1 MSAIRPIHILPSD
14 ISVKIAAGEVIER
27 PQSAVKELVE
37 NSLDA
42 GATEIKVE
50 LLEGGK
56 GLIRVTDNGHGMS
69 RNDAKIC
76 FERHSTSKIQTEEDL
91 ARIATLGF
99 RGEALPSISAVSRIT
114 LRTNVKDGEKG
125 TLVRREGEKVL
136 EVSDTAFPQGTSIEV
151 KDLFFNLPARKKFL
165 RTERSELTLIAKYLT
180 FAALAYPKVRFSLRH
195 GQREVFNHPPVAG
208 LRERIFQIYGK
219 SFLETL
225 MEVDYRDGDRHLY
238 GFVSLPPNGRRDRSR
253 QLIFVNKRPIRD
265 KTIQAAFNQAFQGFL
280 EKDRSAEGFLFLEVP
295 YADVDVNVH
304 PTKSEV
310 RFVDSQ
316 PIFQFIFRSIKHA
329 VLREKGVK
337 EIYTPA
343 EGGTP
348 RYWIKEKPQS
358 GGYEYTQERLVP
370 DMAPEGPT
378 SFPVT
383 DKPDETYPRVLGQ
396 YENAY
401 IVAVDQEGIFII
413 DQHNAHER
421 VLFDRFLEIDQKK
434 QWPRK
439 MSLLSILF
447 DLTSEQ
453 ELVLEAHGPSMEEMG
468 FRVEFM
474 GGKSYAL
481 KEYPD
486 MFKDEDAREVFLSLL
501 EDVQAGKVEEK
512 RKRMLMTMACKAAVK
527 YGESLTLEKM
537 AYLTEELFK
546 TDNPSLC
553 PHGRPI
559 VVRITKDEIEKGLK
573 RK

>member
-1 MSAIRPIHILPSD
+1 MSFIKILPSE

-42 GATEIKVE
+42 EATEIKVE
-50 LLEGGK
+50 LLDGGK
-56 GLIRVTDNGHGMS
+56 GLIRVTDNGYGMS
-69 RNDAKIC
+69 REDALIC
-76 FERHSTSKIQTEEDL
+76 FERHSTSKIENEDDL

-125 TLVRREGEKVL
+125 TLIQREGEKVL
-136 EVSDTAFPQGTSIEV
+136 EISDAAFPHGTSFEV
-151 KDLFFNLPARKKFL
+151 RDLFFNLPARKKFL

-180 FAALAYPKVRFSLRH
+180 YTALAYPNVRFSLRH
-195 GQREVFNHPPVAG
+195 GQRELFNHPPVAG
-208 LRERIFQIYGK
+208 LKERIFQIYGK
-219 SFLETL
+219 SVLEIL
-225 MEVDYRDGDRHLY
+225 MEVDYRDGDWHLY

-253 QLIFVNKRPIRD
+253 QLFFVNKRPVKE
-265 KTIQAAFNQAFQGFL
+265 KTIQAAFNQAFRGFL
-280 EKDRSAEGFLFLEVP
+280 EKDRSAEGFLFLTVP

-310 RFVDSQ
+310 RFKDSR
-316 PIFQFIFRSIKHA
+316 PVFQFVFRSIQQA

-337 EIYTPA
+337 EIYAPA
-343 EGGTP
+343 NEETP
-348 RYWIKEKPQS
+348 RYWIKDKPHSQSLEYNQKRLIPDMISEKP
-358 GGYEYTQERLVP
+358 V
-370 DMAPEGPT
+370 
-378 SFPVT
+378 SFPM
-383 DKPDETYPRVLGQ
+383 EEEEERSYPRVLGQ
-396 YENAY
+396 YLNAY

-421 VLFDRFLEIDQKK
+421 VLFDRFLDIDQKK

-439 MSLLSILF
+439 LSLLSILF
-447 DLTSEQ
+447 ELSSEQ
-453 ELVLEAHGPSMEEMG
+453 ELALESHGSFLEEMG
-468 FRVEFM
+468 FGVEFM

-486 MFKDEDAREVFLSLL
+486 MFNDEDARDVFLSLL
-501 EDVQAGKVEEK
+501 EDVREKKVEEK
-512 RKRMLMTMACKAAVK
+512 RKKMLATMACKAAVK
-527 YGESLTLEKM
+527 YGEPLTPEKM
-537 AYLTEELFK
+537 TYLAEELFK
-546 TDNPSLC
+546 TANPSLC